1 MESTGGILLLVGTVL
16 ALAWMN
22 SPWAHAY
29 EKLRELRLGPAA
41 LHLDLSLHAWAAD
54 GLLAVFFFVVGV
66 ELKRE
71 FVTGELRRPATAL
84 VPILAAVGG
93 MAVPAAIFLAVNL
106 TAAGGHTR
114 GWAVP
119 TATDIAFAVA
129 VLAVVG
135 RGLPSALRTFL
146 LTLAV
151 VDDLLAIIVIAAFYS
166 ETVSFGWLAAALAT
180 VGAFGFLLRRG
191 TTSPWLL
198 IPLGIVSWAFMHAS
212 GIHATI
218 AGVLLGLTVP
228 ALARRGEQ
236 KSLAEHYEH
245 RLRPL
250 TSGFA
255 VPLFA
260 LLSAGV
266 AVSGGTFIRAL
277 TDPAAIAVALALVI
291 GKPIGIVGATAIVSR
306 LRGKRLT
313 TGLAWWDIVGI
324 GTLGGIGFTV
334 SLLVSELAFGAAAA
348 RTGDVKVAVLTASI
362 TAATI
367 GGTILFAR
375 ARRYRRAAVPAAVA
389 STLPSRQLHA
399 LSA

>member
-1 MESTGGILLLVGTVL
+1 
-16 ALAWMN
+16 
-22 SPWAHAY
+22 
-29 EKLRELRLGPAA
+29 
-41 LHLDLSLHAWAAD
+41 
-54 GLLAVFFFVVGV
+54 
-66 ELKRE
+66 
-71 FVTGELRRPATAL
+71 
-84 VPILAAVGG
+84 

-106 TAAGGHTR
+106 TATGGDAR

-135 RGLPSALRTFL
+135 RGLPSALRAFL

-151 VDDLLAIIVIAAFYS
+151 VDDLLAIIVIAVFYT
-166 ETVSFGWLAAALAT
+166 ETVSFGWLAAALAA
-180 VGAFGFLLRRG
+180 VAAFGFLLRRG
-191 TTSPWLL
+191 VTSPWLL
-198 IPLGIVSWAFMHAS
+198 VPLGVVSWAFMHAS

-228 ALARRGEQ
+228 ALAARGER

-250 TSGFA
+250 TAGFA
-255 VPLFA
+255 VPAFA

-266 AVSGGTFIRAL
+266 AVSGATFTRAL

-291 GKPIGIVGATAIVSR
+291 GKPIGIVSATAIITR
-306 LRGKRLT
+306 LRG
-313 TGLAWWDIVGI
+313 TGLTRGLSWWDIVGV

-348 RTGDVKVAVLTASI
+348 RTGDVKVAILTASV

-367 GGTILFAR
+367 GGAILFAR
-375 ARRYRRAAVPAAVA
+375 ARGYRRAAVAQAVG
-389 STLPSRQLHA
+389 SPLPVERSLA